1 MSMAFQPVVDQVNSQ
16 FATSGRLGSGAN
28 QSAIASGL
36 APMAYKAQMDAL
48 RLAPNVQNLDA
59 QQLAQVGGAR
69 EADAQAQLQA
79 DIDRFNFEQ
88 NVDDQRLA
96 NFLSL
101 VKGGTVG
108 SQSIQPVFRNQ
119 ALSALGGALG
129 GSQLG
134 QLAGFNPA
142 YGAILGGLLGYANS
156 TVRPIDLLF
165 QDEVRRSVEG
175 AGMYPRATYGVIE
188 PLTRSKPINITI
200 DEGNVVGMPS
210 GQTLPNNSLMN
221 QSMTSGLLGNQLFD
235 PKTFGLLG
243 ASAELLKQ
251 GGYSTTQKHLVKAL
265 EKQ

>member
-1 MSMAFQPVVDQVNSQ
+1 MSKGGRSGQQNVNTQVEPPSYAKPFLEFGLSEAKERYDTGEPNFYPFPTTVGFSPESEMALNMVRDRALDPNSLTAQVQDVVGQNLAGTNPLMSMAFQPVVDQLNSQ
-16 FATSGRLGSGAN
+16 FARSGRLGSGAN

-108 SQSIQPVFRNQ
+108 SQTIQPVFRNRG
-119 ALSALGGALG
+119 LSALGGALG
-129 GSQLG
+129 GSQLASLTG
-134 QLAGFNPA
+134 GFSPA
-142 YGAILGGLLGYANS
+142 TGAILGGLLGYA
-156 TVRPIDLLF
+156 
-165 QDEVRRSVEG
+165 
-175 AGMYPRATYGVIE
+175 
-188 PLTRSKPINITI
+188 
-200 DEGNVVGMPS
+200 
-210 GQTLPNNSLMN
+210 
-221 QSMTSGLLGNQLFD
+221 
-235 PKTFGLLG
+235 
-243 ASAELLKQ
+243 
-251 GGYSTTQKHLVKAL
+251 
-265 EKQ
+265 